1 MGKKGKS
8 VDLSSR
14 DRTKRRIRSR
24 LSATTQ
30 RPRLSV
36 YKSSLHTY
44 AQLVSDNDG
53 KTIASASTL
62 DKEVKALIA
71 QVAGE
76 NGKAEGG
83 NNLTSTKSR
92 NAAQAVGMVLA
103 KRGREKNIQRVV
115 FDRSGYRYCGR
126 VQAVADGARKGGFEF

>member
-8 VDLSSR
+8 VNLSSR

-24 LSATTQ
+24 LSATSE

-44 AQLVSDNDG
+44 AQVISDSDG
-53 KTIASASTL
+53 KTILSASTL
-62 DKEVKALIA
+62 EKEVRDLIT

-76 NGKAEGG
+76 NAKAEGG
-83 NNLTSTKSR
+83 NAHASTKSR
-92 NAAQAVGMVLA
+92 NAAQAVGIVIA
-103 KRGREKNIQRVV
+103 KRGIEKNIRKVV

-126 VQAVADGARKGGFEF
+126 VQALAEGARKGGFEF